1 MKIAPTLLTLATV
14 ATLANPLSV
23 QAAQLSESREQL
35 AKAIVE
41 QHHKPLTPAERGEM
55 DLNEQEEFDQELF
68 RLTLIYQVA
77 FKQGVQAGIKNQWQ
91 FNTEDEVAL
100 VGYQAGFDLGKEL
113 QKKAEST
120 SDQATKGKTDQPVTE
135 TEDTIPTPPERV
147 PTEQPVENV
156 DDSMETSTA
165 PGNNLGQDDETNYP
179 AQAPTPSQR
188 AFIEKLAPVAQEIA
202 AGHDLYPSV
211 LIAQAALESNFGSSD
226 LARQH
231 HNYFGIKGFFQSQ
244 GVSMPTIE
252 HLNGQ
257 DFTVMGTFRHYP
269 NDMASLNDY
278 ASVLNQ
284 PLYVNVHRK
293 FASTYRQATQA
304 LTGTYAT
311 DPNYN
316 QKLNAIIDG
325 YGLTKYDNGK
335 RGEGSSQSNANNAQS
350 NQPSTKYHPTKP
362 STPVAGPVRTDWS
375 LPMVGGAGS
384 VGILELIRRM
394 WR

>member
-68 RLTLIYQVA
+68 RLTLIYQAA

-257 DFTVMGTFRHYP
+257 DLTVMGTFRHYP

-304 LTGTYAT
+304 LTGTYA
-311 DPNYN
+311 
-316 QKLNAIIDG
+316 II
-325 YGLTKYDNGK
+325 T
-335 RGEGSSQSNANNAQS
+335 RS
-350 NQPSTKYHPTKP
+350 
-362 STPVAGPVRTDWS
+362 
-375 LPMVGGAGS
+375 
-384 VGILELIRRM
+384 
-394 WR
+394 